1 MWTWV
6 FHQCCCCRC
15 CCRCEH
21 FICSWS
27 WIKITFI
34 IIFSLLAASLL
45 LFWLYSVSHIIG
57 CGRKGSNSSRV
68 VLLESTKCTHE
79 KYVWCEYSIATPSHL
94 YLFRAHM
101 CTPSLPFV
109 LHFYVVS
116 SLCLSRVISGL
127 VAVFHSLYL
136 VWLIFIAA
144 RFISHSNEEKKRE
157 RFFSSSSS
165 SSASSPPSPFSAI
178 RFNENSLHG
187 INDVDGKELQRKDKM
202 LVLLCAVCTLPHGH
216 TNKRLGV

>member
-6 FHQCCCCRC
+6 FHQCCCCC

-101 CTPSLPFV
+101 CTPSLPLV

-116 SLCLSRVISGL
+116 SLCLSRFISGL

-144 RFISHSNEEKKRE
+144 RFISHSNEKKRE
-157 RFFSSSSS
+157 NDFFHHHHHRQRRRRRRRSQLFVSTKIHYT
-165 SSASSPPSPFSAI
+165 ASTTWMEKSCNVKTRCLYCCALYARCHTAI
-178 RFNENSLHG
+178 R
-187 INDVDGKELQRKDKM
+187 INV
-202 LVLLCAVCTLPHGH
+202 
-216 TNKRLGV
+216 